1 MLVASGV
8 LPHPSNCWGESL
20 GDSSRDGV
28 QSCTVLYSPQCT
40 ALHPCPYRHTPASHP
55 HKPHKPPVIIAPSC
69 SACEAEGG
77 CLSSSSINNCYSRG
91 HSRYRLLYSWL
102 LDSQCDSQWIIQ
114 FSIKLSDEV
123 EGGGEGWRWWRSCTY
138 SLPRCTQRPPWWST
152 ECLSPV
158 SPPQSPVSADKIHQ
172 PCLTQTSPL
181 LNKPNRK

>member
-1 MLVASGV
+1 MQCLPLSRHDNPLRALNLYPLVVVRSEDVGGVWSVAV
-8 LPHPSNCWGESL
+8 LPHPNNCWGESL

-40 ALHPCPYRHTPASHP
+40 ALHPCPYRHTPTSHP

-102 LDSQCDSQWIIQ
+102 LDSQCDSQ
-114 FSIKLSDEV
+114 
-123 EGGGEGWRWWRSCTY
+123 
-138 SLPRCTQRPPWWST
+138 
-152 ECLSPV
+152 
-158 SPPQSPVSADKIHQ
+158 
-172 PCLTQTSPL
+172 
-181 LNKPNRK
+181 